1 MINLILHTVSTALA
15 ITLSSISCGLLSS
28 SCWSLSPSPSC
39 HGIPLLGWDFG
50 EGTCMY
56 MLYMCL
62 RSVYFDVQELV
73 LEKESRI
80 RETMLMMGLK
90 QWTLWS
96 TWYLK
101 QFIFF
106 MVSVVMIC
114 ILVKV
119 RVE

>member
-1 MINLILHTVSTALA
+1 M
-15 ITLSSISCGLLSS
+15 
-28 SCWSLSPSPSC
+28 
-39 HGIPLLGWDFG
+39 
-50 EGTCMY
+50 
-56 MLYMCL
+56 
-62 RSVYFDVQELV
+62 

-106 MVSVVMIC
+106 MISVMTVC

-119 RVE
+119 ELTVYRFKSQIYYMFMVHMQVGQVFPRSDFFLLLIFFSIFTLSMISFCFLVR